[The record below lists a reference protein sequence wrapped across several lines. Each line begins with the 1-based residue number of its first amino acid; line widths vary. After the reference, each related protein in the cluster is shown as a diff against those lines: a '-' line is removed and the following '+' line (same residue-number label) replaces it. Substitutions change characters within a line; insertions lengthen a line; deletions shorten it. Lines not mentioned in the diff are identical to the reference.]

1 MTRYRLRFLLQEL
14 DLPLGVTTIG
24 RSVDCHV
31 TLDDPLVSRRHA
43 RVVVGDDRA
52 LVEDTGSRNGVALN
66 GTVIRAPTRLHEGDR
81 VRIGTQEFVFCTVH
95 TPAGQAMPSRT
106 TGKLLLCAHCHKPYP
121 REVVSCPECE
131 ATEQVGEDT
140 LTGSGSPGAGG
151 ASGVQLL
158 VEALKR
164 ALAVGRVGDAQR
176 LVRRAMDQV
185 GQLVAAGGAVDAQ
198 VLAAFGEQAA
208 ELTAASHDPTWALW
222 VLDMYCRTRQVPPL
236 DVVERLAEVGQAAA
250 ERPAAVRD
258 AFTDLLAHLRAP
270 SGAPDSVTSDRAAIG
285 SNR

>member
-1 MTRYRLRFLLQEL
+1 MTRYRLRLLLQEL

-52 LVEDTGSRNGVALN
+52 LVEDTGSRNGVAVN

-106 TGKLLLCAHCHKPYP
+106 TGKLLLCARCHKPYP
-121 REVVSCPECE
+121 REVVSCPGCE
-131 ATEQVGEDT
+131 ATEQVDEDT
-140 LTGSGSPGAGG
+140 LTGSAPGAGG
-151 ASGVQLL
+151 ASSVQLL

-164 ALAVGRVGDAQR
+164 ALAAGRVGDAQR

-258 AFTDLLAHLRAP
+258 AFTDLLAHLGAP
-270 SGAPDSVTSDRAAIG
+270 SRAPDSVSGDSAAMG
-285 SNR
+285 PNR